1 MNNWYP
7 GLMVK
12 TRKELQENIS
22 IIDLLLEV
30 RDARIPV
37 TSRPRNLDQLFTD
50 QDRFIILSRGDLAD
64 DRATRQWCDYF
75 RNNGN
80 QVFVLDIPRREGLSR
95 LKSCM
100 QEKADQIRA
109 YREEKEKGR
118 RPLRIMVAGIP
129 NVGKSTLLNA
139 LAGRKMAKTGDVAG
153 TTRGKQWLKV
163 NSDLSLLD
171 TPGIAG
177 PDQDRETGL
186 ILAAVG
192 ALREGVF
199 DNLEVAYELLNRLSQ
214 ISVPG
219 FEERYGFALEGN
231 LPWEA
236 LEGIGRA
243 RGCLQPGGAIYL
255 EKAAALFLQDFRKGY
270 LGGVTLE
277 YPEEEEA

>member
-12 TRKELQENIS
+12 TRKELQDNIS
-22 IIDLLLEV
+22 MIDLLLEV

-37 TSRPRNLDQLFTD
+37 TSRPRDLDQLLKG
-50 QDRFIILSRGDLAD
+50 QDRFIVLSRGDLAD
-64 DRATRQWCDYF
+64 KEGTRQWGDYF
-75 RNNGN
+75 SSKGD
-80 QVFVLDIPRREGLSR
+80 QVFVLDIPRREGLSE
-95 LKSCM
+95 LKNSM
-100 QEKADQIRA
+100 QEKADQIKS
-109 YREEKEKGR
+109 YRQKKEKGK

-139 LAGRKMAKTGDVAG
+139 LAGRKMAKTGNVAG

-199 DNLEVAYELLNRLSQ
+199 DNLEVAYELLKRLSQ
-214 ISVPG
+214 IRVPG
-219 FEERYGFALEGN
+219 FEDRYGFPLEGII
-231 LPWEA
+231 PWEA
-236 LEGIGRA
+236 LEGVGRA
-243 RGCLQPGGAIYL
+243 RGCFQPGGAIYL
-255 EKAAALFLQDFRKGY
+255 EKAASLLLQDFRKGY
-270 LGGVTLE
+270 LGRVTLE
-277 YPEEEEA
+277 YPEEEET